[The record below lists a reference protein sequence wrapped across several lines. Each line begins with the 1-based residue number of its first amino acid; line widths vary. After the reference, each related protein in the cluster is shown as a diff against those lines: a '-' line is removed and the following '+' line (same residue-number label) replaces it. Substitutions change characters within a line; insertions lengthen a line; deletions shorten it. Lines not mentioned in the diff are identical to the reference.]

1 MTKYC
6 SSRLARK
13 SPMPGEVSYAALPAD
28 FMRELAADRLR
39 IARAIKPDHADVA

>member
-1 MTKYC
+1 MTRYC

-28 FMRELAADRLR
+28 FIRELAADRPR
-39 IARAIKPDHADVA
+39 IARAIKTDHDDVA